1 MWLYGGKKHIG
12 AVALSYPL
20 KNKIKTKLLTV
31 PGHRESELAVALAQ
45 KAAKVYQTTAL
56 AMVGIH
62 LDKIRLPE
70 IKKILSNAKKIA
82 ERLH

>member
-62 LDKIRLPE
+62 LDKISQKE
-70 IKKILSNAKKIA
+70 ISTLLGLAMKLIVNI
-82 ERLH
+82 H